1 MSLTRGI
8 QTRPLLMSKVIFIAC
23 IFCTLTFSYCSKND
37 DDPTT
42 PKQFSFA
49 TEEVEFTNG
58 SVKLSGIL
66 YLPLH
71 DGQLPAIA
79 VTHGSGREG
88 KSQEGYISLAGK
100 FAQAGYAVLIYDKRG
115 VGQSEGEYIETPDM
129 NIPAGDLA
137 KAVGYLMSRKEI
149 DKKRIGVYG
158 HSQGGW
164 VAPLA
169 AVSSADISFVIVSC
183 GGGVSIRET
192 VLYNLRFQLQ
202 PFQPK
207 DMDAA
212 IDMIRTLYTYLAT
225 GDSYSSTAVIYEQM
239 VKESWFTLL
248 REMGFTDKLPPPSLL
263 NDPVFDF
270 FRNISYDPQSTL
282 QSLSKPAFVLLAE
295 KDELVP
301 TEQAKLRWQQAFEG
315 SDRNSLL
322 SLTVLPDENHFNF
335 ERKDG
340 QVVYK
345 ETFAKPTLGWLLA
358 NSK

>member
-1 MSLTRGI
+1 MRFIYLFVF
-8 QTRPLLMSKVIFIAC
+8 LIAC
-23 IFCTLTFSYCSKND
+23 GQTEH
-37 DDPTT
+37 PT
-42 PKQFSFA
+42 PKQFSFT
-49 TEEVEFTNG
+49 TEDVEFTNG
-58 SVKLSGIL
+58 SVKLSGTL
-66 YLPLH
+66 YLPQH
-71 DGQLPAIA
+71 KDQLPAIA
-79 VTHGSGREG
+79 VTHGSGKEG

-129 NIPAGDLA
+129 NVPASDLV
-137 KAVGYLMSRKEI
+137 KAVEYLISRKQI

-169 AVSSADISFVIVSC
+169 AIMSPDISFVMVSC

-202 PFQPK
+202 PYQPK
-207 DMDAA
+207 DMDVA
-212 IDMIRTLYTYLAT
+212 IDMIRALYTYLAT
-225 GDSYSSTAVIYEQM
+225 GDSYSSTVVIYEQM
-239 VKESWFTLL
+239 VQESWFTLL
-248 REMGFTDKLPPPSLL
+248 RQMGFTDRLPPPSLL
-263 NDPVFDF
+263 KEPVFDF

-282 QSLSKPAFVLLAE
+282 QLLSKPVFVLLAG

-301 TEQAKLRWQQAFEG
+301 TEQSKLRWKEAFEG
-315 SDRNSLL
+315 SERKNLMSM
-322 SLTVLPDENHFNF
+322 TVLSDENHFNF

-345 ETFAKPTLGWLLA
+345 ETFAKPILDWLSAHL
-358 NSK
+358 N